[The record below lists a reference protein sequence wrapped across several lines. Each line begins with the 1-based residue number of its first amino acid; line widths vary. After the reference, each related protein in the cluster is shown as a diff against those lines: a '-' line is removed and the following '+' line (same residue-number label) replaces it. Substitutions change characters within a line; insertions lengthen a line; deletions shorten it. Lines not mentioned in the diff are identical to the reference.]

1 MKTKVLFLII
11 FLLSG
16 LNASSIAQVG
26 LNLGNEYGLGLMVQI
41 GSPQTKLELGGG
53 LTPLLVYWQITDI
66 WGSNDETYLKFY
78 FSGTLGAKLNFALS
92 NPEKDRLGLKLGISY
107 DTIMKTGFGAGIDY
121 NISQKPKN
129 IVISGGFTIYPQ
141 AYDELLKHLNEEED
155 TNYSKEDV
163 SAVLI
168 NFRPFVGVTIFF
180 GE

>member
-1 MKTKVLFLII
+1 MKTKSLFLFI
-11 FLLSG
+11 FLLLG
-16 LNASSIAQVG
+16 FTSSSLSQVG

-78 FSGTLGAKLNFALS
+78 FSGTIGAKLNFALS

-121 NISQKPKN
+121 NISKKPKN
-129 IVISGGFTIYPQ
+129 IVISGGFTIYPK
-141 AYDELLKHLNEEED
+141 AYDELLNRLNEEEGTD
-155 TNYSKEDV
+155 YSRDDV
-163 SAVLI
+163 SGVLM
-168 NFRPFVGVTIFF
+168 NFRPFVGLTIFF